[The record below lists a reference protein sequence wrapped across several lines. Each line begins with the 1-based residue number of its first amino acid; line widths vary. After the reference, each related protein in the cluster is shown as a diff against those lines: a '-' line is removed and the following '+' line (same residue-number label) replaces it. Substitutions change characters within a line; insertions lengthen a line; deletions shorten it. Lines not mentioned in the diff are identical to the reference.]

1 MCISLTLPRSL
12 SFARALSHAD
22 YRHAIVLAAQMTNQ
36 LLATSHIDPKAQAA
50 LRASASMNA
59 QGDAILDAACL
70 RIGIE
75 NESDYILN
83 MKT

>member
-1 MCISLTLPRSL
+1 
-12 SFARALSHAD
+12 
-22 YRHAIVLAAQMTNQ
+22 MTNQ